1 MKICPQCRQTYSDDG
16 LNFCLNDGSVLDS
29 QSATEARTMVFEQ
42 PRLTNEFPGAQH
54 SAPPSVWQA
63 QQSVQPARYGSVS
76 PRIGNTDRSLGIISI
91 LLGIFSI
98 ILGCFLIGIPLGVGA
113 IVTGGIAIRNENNE
127 PERYGGRGLAIGGVV
142 TGAVGLA
149 IGLIFAV
156 LYMVT

>member
-16 LNFCLNDGSVLDS
+16 LNFCLTDGSILDF
-29 QSATEARTMVFEQ
+29 QRPTEARTMVFEQ
-42 PRLTNEFPGAQH
+42 PRVTNEFRPVQQ
-54 SAPPSVWQA
+54 SQPPAVWQG
-63 QQSVQPARYGSVS
+63 QQSVQPAQYGAVAQ
-76 PRIGNTDRSLGIISI
+76 RVGNTDRSLPIISL

-98 ILGCFLIGIPLGVGA
+98 ILGCFLIGIPLGIGA
-113 IVTGGIAIRNENNE
+113 IVTGGFAIRNENNE
-127 PERYGGRGLAIGGVV
+127 PDRYGGRGMAIGGVV